1 MTRWAIGIAAAVW
14 LGWATLAAAAIEGR
28 VLSGR
33 GTPVEQARLELAAV
47 GEIVFSGPGGDF
59 RFAAVEL
66 PVDLLVSHPRFITQT
81 VTVERAG
88 PVEIVLAAKQEVFE
102 EIAVSANRGEENFS
116 PVSIAADVLRPE
128 DAATPP
134 GSLAELVAGL
144 PGVSENGQG
153 GIFQTWSIRGV
164 SRLRVLT
171 LVSGMRI
178 VGERRAGVSASFI
191 DPLLIGSV
199 DVLRGPSSTYYGSGA
214 LGGVVQLFPRD
225 FAGPVVEAGYG
236 SQGGESYQLAG
247 WGDGAW
253 SVGVAHRV
261 AANARTP
268 DGGRLYTG
276 FRQLSVAVGR
286 RWRSGPRRYSL
297 EAIATRGDDIAK
309 ANTDF
314 PRRITTYPSEEHL
327 LLRFAV
333 RGDAGW
339 NVDAWVHPN
348 NLATEVVE
356 PGVERNLLANEAL
369 DLGFDFQRQRPLGE
383 AILRYGLDYFGR
395 RGVEA
400 LERAWD
406 LGGGGA
412 VPTLSQRTLDGGEE
426 DEAGLYGAVER
437 NVGRAVLLAGGRLSW
452 QRQGNA
458 GAADRD
464 DLAGTAF
471 AGLVAPLGAGFEL
484 AVNAGTGLRFPSLS
498 ERFFSGVTG
507 RGRVAGNPDLDPERA
522 LNLDLGLRW
531 YGERLYLAGYLF
543 RNEIDDYI
551 ERLEIAPDELTF
563 RNLTAG
569 TIEGVEAQG
578 VLQLDGR
585 TTLSF
590 GGHLLDGEEA
600 AGGSLADIPADRL
613 FAAMRHRRARWSV
626 EARWERRSAKRRAG
640 SGEKPIPGASL
651 LSAGV
656 RRELGR
662 RPRAPPVAG
671 ATCSTSATSTRPT
684 TRCPWRPAARSA
696 SAYAGSRPALDRR
709 GSAGPTPQ
717 GLKPVRAG
725 SPLDSAGRLAAL
737 LEVALV
743 VVLGGPEGRG
753 GGDLGGHRPRQ
764 PARGVERLLGRA
776 APPACCSGE
785 WKKIAERYW
794 LPWSGPWRLTWV
806 GSWVC
811 QKTSSSRS

>member
-1 MTRWAIGIAAAVW
+1 MTRQAIGIVAAAW

-28 VLSGR
+28 VSSGR
-33 GTPVEQARLELAAV
+33 GTPVEHARVEPAGGEEAV
-47 GEIVFSGPGGDF
+47 FTGPGGEF
-59 RFAAVEL
+59 RLATVEPPVEL
-66 PVDLLVSHPRFITQT
+66 VVSHPRFVTRT
-81 VTVERAG
+81 LTVERAET
-88 PVEIVLAAKQEVFE
+88 VEIVLDAKQAVFE

-116 PVSIAADVLRPE
+116 PVSIAADVLRPAE
-128 DAATPP
+128 ATTPP
-134 GSLAELVAGL
+134 GSLTELVAEL
-144 PGVSENGQG
+144 PGVAENGQG
-153 GIFQTWSIRGV
+153 GLFQTWSIRGV

-178 VGERRAGVSASFI
+178 VGERRAGVAASFI

-214 LGGVVQLFPRD
+214 LGGVVQLFPRH

-236 SQGGESYQLAG
+236 SQGGESHQLAG
-247 WGDGAW
+247 WGDETW
-253 SVGVAHRV
+253 SVGVAHRD
-261 AANARTP
+261 AADAETP
-268 DGGRLYTG
+268 DGERLYSG
-276 FRQLSVAVGR
+276 FRQLSAAVGR
-286 RWRSGPRRYSL
+286 RWQSGARRYSL
-297 EAIATRGDDIAK
+297 EAIASRGDDIAK

-314 PRRITTYPSEEHL
+314 PRRVTTYPSEEHL

-333 RGDAGW
+333 RADDGW
-339 NVDAWVHPN
+339 SFDAWIHPN
-348 NLATEVVE
+348 SLETEVLE
-356 PGVERNLLANEAL
+356 PSVERNLLANEAF
-369 DLGFDFQRQRPLGE
+369 DLGFNFQRQRPLSE
-383 AILRYGLDYFGR
+383 ATRLRYGLDYFGR

-412 VPTLSQRTLDGGEE
+412 VPTLAQRTLDGGEE
-426 DEAGLYGAVER
+426 DEAGLYGAFER
-437 NVGRAVLLAGGRLSW
+437 NVGPAVLLAGGRLSW

-471 AGLVAPLGAGFEL
+471 AGLVAPLRAGFEL
-484 AVNAGTGLRFPSLS
+484 AVNVGTGLRFPSLS

-578 VLQLDGR
+578 VLQLDGQ
-585 TTLSF
+585 TALSF

-600 AGGSLADIPADRL
+600 AGAQLADIPADRL
-613 FAAMRHRRARWSV
+613 YAALRHQRTGWSV
-626 EARWERRSAKRRAG
+626 EARWEERAAKRRPG

-656 RRELGR
+656 RCEIADGLELRLYGR
-662 RPRAPPVAG
+662 NLLDERYFNAADDKVPVAPGRSIGIGLSWQPTG
-671 ATCSTSATSTRPT
+671 A
-684 TRCPWRPAARSA
+684 
-696 SAYAGSRPALDRR
+696 G
-709 GSAGPTPQ
+709 
-717 GLKPVRAG
+717 
-725 SPLDSAGRLAAL
+725 
-737 LEVALV
+737 
-743 VVLGGPEGRG
+743 
-753 GGDLGGHRPRQ
+753 
-764 PARGVERLLGRA
+764 
-776 APPACCSGE
+776 
-785 WKKIAERYW
+785 
-794 LPWSGPWRLTWV
+794 
-806 GSWVC
+806 
-811 QKTSSSRS
+811 